1 MRVVRILFLFAGLV
15 AVGMGLV
22 ALRTDARQAGY
33 LVSRS
38 WAEQQDL
45 KRRCFELELEVARMM
60 SPVRL
65 QAESKRLELE
75 SRAPGDVEPPLRGGA
90 GVAAHE

>member
-1 MRVVRILFLFAGLV
+1 MRVVRILFLFAALV

-22 ALRTDARQAGY
+22 ALRTDARQTGY

-45 KRRCFELELEVARMM
+45 KRRCFELELEVARLMN
-60 SPVRL
+60 PVRL
-65 QAESKRLELE
+65 EAESKRLDLE
-75 SRAPGDVEPPLRGGA
+75 GQSPGVAEPSLRGGA
-90 GVAAHE
+90 GVAVQE